1 MSSVK
6 SIPEGFN
13 TLTPHIIVKDGAQA
27 IEFYKKAFGAE
38 ETGCSMLTPEGRIM
52 HAEIKI
58 GNSMLMLCE
67 ENAEWGCLSPAT
79 IGNTSV
85 TLSLYVENS
94 DSAFEKAVG
103 AGAVVKMPLADMF
116 WGDRYGQVTDP
127 SGHIWAIC
135 THIKDLTNE
144 EITKAGI
151 EAMAQYKGKEGEC
164 AAKA

>member
-6 SIPEGFN
+6 PIPEGFH
-13 TLTPHIIVKDGAQA
+13 TLTPHIVVKDGAEA

-38 ETGCSMLTPEGRIM
+38 QIGCSMLCPEGKVM
-52 HAEIKI
+52 HAELKI
-58 GNSMLMLCE
+58 GNSMIMIAQ
-67 ENAEWGCLSPAT
+67 ENPQWGCLSPAT

-94 DSAFEKAVG
+94 DEAFEKAVN
-103 AGAVVKMPLADMF
+103 AGATVKMPLADMF

-127 SGHIWAIC
+127 SGHHWAIC

-144 EITKAGI
+144 EIAKASE
-151 EAMAQYKGKEGEC
+151 EAMAQYKEKGEC
-164 AAKA
+164 AANA